1 MEGLIVAKKMKAAEA
16 RKIGIDLLK
25 KVGLEEKMNDSP
37 SQLSGSQQQRIGIA
51 RALALNPSVIL
62 FDEPTSALDPEMVG
76 EVLSIIKKIADEGK
90 TMVIVTHEI
99 HFAREVANRAVFMA
113 GGAIIEQGPPE
124 EILVHP
130 KHERTKQF

>member
-1 MEGLIVAKKMKAAEA
+1 MEGLIVAKKMKAAKA

-25 KVGLEEKMNDSP
+25 KVGLEEKMNDYLG
-37 SQLSGSQQQRIGIA
+37 QLSGGQQQRVGIA

-99 HFAREVANRAVFMA
+99 HFAREVVNRAVFMA
-113 GGAIIEQGPPE
+113 DGAIIEQGPPE

>member
-1 MEGLIVAKKMKAAEA
+1 
-16 RKIGIDLLK
+16 
-25 KVGLEEKMNDSP
+25 
-37 SQLSGSQQQRIGIA
+37 
-51 RALALNPSVIL
+51 
-62 FDEPTSALDPEMVG
+62 DEPTSALDPEMVG

-99 HFAREVANRAVFMA
+99 HFAREVVNRAVFMA
-113 GGAIIEQGPPE
+113 DGAIIEQGPPE

>member
-1 MEGLIVAKKMKAAEA
+1 MESLIVAKKMKAAKA

-25 KVGLEEKMNDSP
+25 KVGLKEKMNDYLG
-37 SQLSGSQQQRIGIA
+37 QLSGGQQQRVGIA

-62 FDEPTSALDPEMVG
+62 FHEPTSALDPEMVG

-99 HFAREVANRAVFMA
+99 HFAREVVNRAVFMA
-113 GGAIIEQGPPE
+113 DGAIIEQGPPE

>member
-1 MEGLIVAKKMKAAEA
+1 MESLIVAKKMKAAKA

-25 KVGLEEKMNDSP
+25 KVGLEEKMNDYLG
-37 SQLSGSQQQRIGIA
+37 QLSGGQQQRVGIA

-99 HFAREVANRAVFMA
+99 HFAREVVNRAVFMA
-113 GGAIIEQGPPE
+113 DGAIIEQGPPE